1 MKYLNVVIF
10 ILLSLI
16 YLSFSTQIK
25 FSTNFIEIFFSQQS
39 IKLFDIAKK
48 LGSSEEILIAKK
60 GFTKESFTEL
70 EKVADELREIPEIS
84 KVEVSLKPSNKM
96 KKYFIENYYILSDF
110 DNAQISNEEIKKR
123 LQNIYDKI
131 YSSPIYEPINTY
143 DPLELFTQKIV
154 SNQKRI
160 KLKDYGYVIK
170 AKTSIN
176 TSSAAESRVVYNKIN
191 LVLEKHKDIVA
202 IAPFYYLVEN
212 SAHIR
217 SDAQKIMFISTLFL
231 LILYFFILKN
241 IKLFFNT
248 VITIGSSILCAILLT
263 FAMYESISILALVF
277 GISITTISIDYMFHY
292 YFHGDFSDKKFIV
305 KKRVLFGFI
314 TTFGVFVIFSFI
326 DITLFSQLAVFS
338 AVSLSVAYLLFSFV
352 FIHLGISPP
361 KLKRKA
367 QKTLEF
373 KPLHVVL
380 LSLIMLG
387 YVYQNLEFDS
397 NLKNLDYQNKKL
409 INLSKKFNEGLPNN
423 YYQKVI
429 INETTKERL
438 LQRYEE
444 LLKMHPTMLGIGK
457 FVYSDKKCNERV
469 EKLKKYDFKKLKDS
483 INKYAQQIGFKN
495 AFSNSYKGIEDIMC
509 NMRVIDDMKFKII
522 KDDDKF
528 YTIGLINSNK
538 LVEKSLHV
546 EVIDLGKILSNDTKI
561 MKSTLVNYMIISI
574 VFIVIILF
582 FLSGVKILFPLMYL
596 LFPLSLV
603 LFVITLIGQINIM
616 HMFALIILLAIS
628 IDYGI
633 YLHNTKTTEQTK
645 TAIKY
650 ALLSTI
656 CGFGVLIFSSTVA
669 LYSIGLVISVG
680 VGAIFLLLYASL

>member
-1 MKYLNVVIF
+1 MKYINVVIF
-10 ILLSLI
+10 VLLSLI
-16 YLSFSTQIK
+16 YFSFSSQIK

-48 LGSSEEILIAKK
+48 LGSSDEILIAKK

-70 EKVADELREIPEIS
+70 EKIANELREIPEIS
-84 KVEVSLKPSNKM
+84 RVEVSLKPSNEM
-96 KKYFIENYYILSDF
+96 KKYFIKNYYILSDF
-110 DNAQISNEEIKKR
+110 DNERISKEEIKKR

-131 YSSPIYEPINTY
+131 YNSAIYEPINAY
-143 DPLELFTQKIV
+143 DPLELFTQKTV

-170 AKTSIN
+170 AKTFIN
-176 TSSAAESRVVYNKIN
+176 TSSATESRVVYNKIN
-191 LVLEKHKDIVA
+191 AVLEKHEDIVA
-202 IAPFYYLVEN
+202 IAPFFYLVEN

-217 SDAQKIMFISTLFL
+217 GDAQKIMLISTLFL

-248 VITIGSSILCAILLT
+248 VITIGSSILSSILVT
-263 FAMYESISILALVF
+263 FIMFGSISILALVF

-292 YFHGDFSDKKFIV
+292 YFHGDFSSKKFIV
-305 KKRVLFGFI
+305 KKRVLFGFM

-326 DITLFSQLAVFS
+326 DIRLFSQLAVFS

-352 FIHLGISPP
+352 FIHLGIVPP
-361 KLKRKA
+361 KLKRKV
-367 QKTLEF
+367 QKTLQF

-380 LSLIMLG
+380 LSLLMLG

-409 INLSKKFNEGLPNN
+409 INLSKKFNEGLSCNN
-423 YYQKVI
+423 YQKVI

-444 LLKMHPTMLGIGK
+444 LLEKHPTMLGIGK

-469 EKLKKYDFKKLKDS
+469 KKLKNYDFKNLKRS
-483 INKYAQQIGFKN
+483 IEMYAEQIGFKN
-495 AFSNSYKGIEDIMC
+495 AFSNSYKGIENVTC
-509 NMRVIDDMKFKII
+509 NMQVIDDMKFKII
-522 KDDDKF
+522 EYDNKF
-528 YTIGLINSNK
+528 HTVGLISSND
-538 LVEKSLHV
+538 LVEESLHV
-546 EVIDLGKILSNDTKI
+546 EVVDLGKTLSNDTKE
-561 MKSTLVNYMIISI
+561 MKSTLVKYMAISI
-574 VFIVIILF
+574 IFIILTLF
-582 FLSGVKILFPLMYL
+582 YLSGVKILYPLMYL

-603 LFVITLIGQINIM
+603 LFVIALMGQINVK
-616 HMFALIILLAIS
+616 HLFALVILLAIS

-633 YLHNTKTTEQTK
+633 YLHNTKTTMQTK
-645 TAIKY
+645 IAIKY

-669 LYSIGLVISVG
+669 LHSIGLVISIG
-680 VGAIFLLLYASL
+680 VGAVYILLYASL